1 MSLVFCLICV
11 ALMGIGGHSA
21 QNLIN
26 ATATNAVAPHSR
38 GTILG
43 LTNTMA
49 FIGSFMGPFFG
60 GVAFA
65 SDGPAGL
72 FTLYAGSAILCLL
85 ISVGLFYAHRAPAS
99 RTAAE
104 GIPVLVES

>member
-1 MSLVFCLICV
+1 LVFSLVCV

-26 ATATNAVAPHSR
+26 ATATGAVAPHSR

-60 GVAFA
+60 GLAFA
-65 SDGPAGL
+65 SEGPSGL
-72 FTLYAGSAILCLL
+72 FSLYAGSAVLCLL
-85 ISVGLFYAHRAPAS
+85 ISVGLFYSHRASARQTKEAP
-99 RTAAE
+99 
-104 GIPVLVES
+104 IPVLMES

>member
-1 MSLVFCLICV
+1 
-11 ALMGIGGHSA
+11 MGIGGHSA

-26 ATATNAVAPHSR
+26 ATATSAVAPHSR

-60 GVAFA
+60 GLAFA
-65 SDGPAGL
+65 SEGPSGL
-72 FTLYAGSAILCLL
+72 FTLYAGSAVLCLL
-85 ISVGLFYAHRAPAS
+85 ISLGLFHAHRPPP
-99 RTAAE
+99 RRPVAE
-104 GIPVLVES
+104 AVPVLAAN